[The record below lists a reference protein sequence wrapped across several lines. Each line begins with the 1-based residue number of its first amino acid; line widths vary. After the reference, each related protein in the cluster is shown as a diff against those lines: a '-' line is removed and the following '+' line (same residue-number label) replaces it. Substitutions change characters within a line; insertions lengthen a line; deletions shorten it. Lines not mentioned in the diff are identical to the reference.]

1 MSILFWLYSP
11 VKVKKVSLN
20 QFAGSEFLT
29 LNPWP
34 KVKGNL
40 NFPACLHQEWTI
52 YFSLFCYVLEEITPF
67 LVSLRL
73 RWFWPARTLL
83 LCLGFWRPHVL
94 SLERGTKM
102 GLLIG
107 QQSLYVLQRPGHAIP
122 RVTFTSLWFSCSKQ
136 MLKVTIKWSPK
147 WSNFFVSSQS
157 LSDYLIYFVFFFN
170 VFFKGQLL
178 KSTHKSHSLPCHCL

>member
-20 QFAGSEFLT
+20 QFACSEFLT

-40 NFPACLHQEWTI
+40 NFPVRLHREWTI
-52 YFSLFCYVLEEITPF
+52 YFLVFCYVLEEITPF

-94 SLERGTKM
+94 SLECGTKM

-107 QQSLYVLQRPGHAIP
+107 QQSLQRPGHAVP
-122 RVTFTSLWFSCSKQ
+122 RVTSTPLWFSCSKQ

-147 WSNFFVSSQS
+147 WSMFLLPLKFFQIIWYI
-157 LSDYLIYFVFFFN
+157 LFFF
-170 VFFKGQLL
+170 FLMYFL
-178 KSTHKSHSLPCHCL
+178 KVSF